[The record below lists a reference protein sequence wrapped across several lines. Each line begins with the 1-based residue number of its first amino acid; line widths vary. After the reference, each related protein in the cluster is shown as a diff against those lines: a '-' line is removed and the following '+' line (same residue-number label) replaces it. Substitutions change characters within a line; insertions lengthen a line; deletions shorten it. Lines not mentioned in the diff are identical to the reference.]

1 MQNLITY
8 LVEDNPIVLS
18 SLIEALRELTNL
30 EIIAYSATQ
39 TEASQWLQTQN
50 GNWHLAIVDLFLKEG
65 TGLGVLAACR
75 SRKPHQKMVILTNYA
90 TPEIR
95 ERSMALGAD
104 AVFDKSTELDRLMS
118 FCIEQT
124 LRLSQKPAPSGLSN
138 SSLKHPLLN

>member
-124 LRLSQKPAPSGLSN
+124 LRLSQKLAPSGLSN
-138 SSLKHPLLN
+138 SSLQRPLMN

>member
-124 LRLSQKPAPSGLSN
+124 LRLSQKLAPSGLSN
-138 SSLKHPLLN
+138 SSLRRPLLN

>member
-124 LRLSQKPAPSGLSN
+124 LRLSQKLGPSGLSN
-138 SSLKHPLLN
+138 SSLRRPLLN